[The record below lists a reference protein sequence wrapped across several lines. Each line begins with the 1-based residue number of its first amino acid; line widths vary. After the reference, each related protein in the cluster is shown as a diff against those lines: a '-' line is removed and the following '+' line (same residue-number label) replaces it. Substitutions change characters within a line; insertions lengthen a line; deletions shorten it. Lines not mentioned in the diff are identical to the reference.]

1 MGEKIK
7 KYAIVVFLTFLVW
20 AWAYN
25 EQEKTVTRSA
35 TLDIA
40 KNLDSDIY
48 VTLDPLAP
56 IEMNLTFK
64 GTPTKINNLKNQI
77 DAGQEDLKF
86 IFNPEN
92 QKKDDSSYTLNVL
105 EFLHDTS
112 KLRKLELTIE
122 EKNVEEKHKFVQVK
136 VEKLVEKEL
145 KIKCVDGNE
154 SDITVLSINPPKVKI
169 FVKPGYTGDAIVE
182 LSDIEI
188 EAARKDY
195 TTKKPFV
202 PLAANDIRQGA
213 PVQIKLP
220 PNELPYR
227 NIVPRRIG
235 YSFGKTLMGKY
246 SIELEKESDLTTTLV
261 LKASPEAFE
270 AYNSMDV
277 HIFVVALDDDASK
290 DGIITRKVIYN
301 FPPKYFAKGEIRLAK
316 DDNPGEGEARFK
328 LIPLNPKKTTE

>member
-48 VTLDPLAP
+48 VTLDPPAP

-64 GTPTKINNLKNQI
+64 GTPTKINYLKNQI

-92 QKKDDSSYTLNVL
+92 QKKDASSYTLNVL

-122 EKNVEEKHKFVQVK
+122 ENNVEEKHKFVQVK

-145 KIKCVDGNE
+145 KIRCVDGNQ
-154 SDITVLSINPPKVKI
+154 SDINVLSINPPKRKI
-169 FVKPGYTGDAIVE
+169 FVKPSYTGDAIVE
-182 LSDIEI
+182 LSDIES

-202 PLAANDIRQGA
+202 RLAANDIRQGA

-220 PNELPYR
+220 SKEFPYQNE
-227 NIVPRRIG
+227 VPRRIG

-246 SIELEKESDLTTTLV
+246 SIELKNKSDLTSTLV

-270 AYNSMDV
+270 AYQSMDV
-277 HIFVVALDDDASK
+277 HIFVVALDGDASK
-290 DGIITRKVIYN
+290 DGIIERKVIYN

-316 DDNPGEGEARFK
+316 DDNPGKARFK
-328 LIPLNPKKTTE
+328 LIPLTPKKPTE